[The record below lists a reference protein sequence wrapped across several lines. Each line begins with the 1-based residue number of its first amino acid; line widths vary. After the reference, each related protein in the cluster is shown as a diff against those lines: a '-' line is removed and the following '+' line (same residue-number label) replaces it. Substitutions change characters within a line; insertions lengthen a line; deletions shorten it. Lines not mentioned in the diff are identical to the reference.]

1 VADETAAK
9 EAVNTALMAA
19 PAEYADLERT
29 AVSVCRELEGEIA
42 VSGSSVISRLRAL
55 GGRIAEHA
63 KSTFRLG
70 VLRALV
76 VALTHYIMD
85 LQKVSSGYVVPNDA
99 DADAASAVMDDADAA
114 TEEFAV
120 VLAEKLEAD
129 IPPIAEFDA
138 VADPQRG
145 DDNL

>member
-9 EAVNTALMAA
+9 EAVGTALMAA
-19 PAEYADLERT
+19 QTEYADLERT
-29 AVSVCRELEGEIA
+29 AVSVCQELEGEGA
-42 VSGSSVISRLRAL
+42 ASGSSVISHLRAL

-70 VLRALV
+70 VLRALA
-76 VALTHYIMD
+76 VASMHYLMD
-85 LQKVSSGYVVPNDA
+85 LQRVSSRYVVPDDA
-99 DADAASAVMDDADAA
+99 DADAASAIMDDADAVA
-114 TEEFAV
+114 EEFAV

-138 VADPQRG
+138 VADPQKG